1 MMGWGIAVALHALA
15 VYVFSGRF
23 AATEKMIEKEMNRQR

>member
-1 MMGWGIAVALHALA
+1 VALHALA